1 MDSVETLFGKITKLK
16 NDQKQLEEQLSNLKL
31 EINKKKIE
39 ELNNYWSKEE
49 KKDDN
54 ITEKLKELKIKTIP
68 QFQYHFL
75 H

>member
-39 ELNNYWSKEE
+39 ELNNYW
-49 KKDDN
+49 
-54 ITEKLKELKIKTIP
+54 
-68 QFQYHFL
+68 
-75 H
+75 

>member
-39 ELNNYWSKEE
+39 ELNKYWSKEE
-49 KKDDN
+49 KKDD
-54 ITEKLKELKIKTIP
+54 IPIPTYIK
-68 QFQYHFL
+68 Y
-75 H
+75 